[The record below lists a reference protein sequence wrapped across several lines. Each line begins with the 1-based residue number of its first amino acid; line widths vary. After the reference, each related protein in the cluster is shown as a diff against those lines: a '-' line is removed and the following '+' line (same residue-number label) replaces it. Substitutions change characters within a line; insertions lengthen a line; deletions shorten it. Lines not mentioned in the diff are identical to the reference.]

1 MNKPGL
7 HFVNSNLDEYDI
19 DRDKHADKKDSGKDK
34 CVCSID
40 IFPAT
45 QMSGNAHE
53 DIKTSF
59 EDIYDA
65 YYDDSVNI
73 SVTEHSTRDKVNV
86 NESSNTL
93 KDIKLKNI
101 NMS

>member
-1 MNKPGL
+1 M
-7 HFVNSNLDEYDI
+7 NSNLDEYDI

-53 DIKTSF
+53 DIKISF
-59 EDIYDA
+59 EDSYVA
-65 YYDDSVNI
+65 YNDDSVN
-73 SVTEHSTRDKVNV
+73 VTVIEYSSRNKVNV
-86 NESSNTL
+86 NESLSKF
-93 KDIKLKNI
+93 KDIKLNGI
-101 NMS
+101 NAS